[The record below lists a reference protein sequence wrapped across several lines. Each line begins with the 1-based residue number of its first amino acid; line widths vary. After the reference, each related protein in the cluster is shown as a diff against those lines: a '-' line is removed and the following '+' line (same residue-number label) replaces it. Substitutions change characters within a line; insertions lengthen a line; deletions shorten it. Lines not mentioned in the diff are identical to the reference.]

1 MVVIV
6 DTRAVRAPTMES
18 LCLKENCSVSKNAI
32 AWQQRTD
39 PIIFGSC
46 RIPFH
51 ALMRTDRGVS
61 ARESL
66 CVVWMDELQCLPE
79 RKVCVVLV
87 KVNRGTHLSINN
99 NNTHKHSRVVY
110 HLVN

>member
-46 RIPFH
+46 RF
-51 ALMRTDRGVS
+51 MRLCAQTGVCRRE
-61 ARESL
+61 RESL